1 MLGKHQMSWKEI
13 EMPTLLR
20 IDSSPMDASKSFS
33 RHLTSEFVRHWQE
46 RHRDGSVLVRD
57 LATTSLAVLTSDWI
71 AAAYTP
77 EDSRSPEQRARLAVS
92 DELIAELQA
101 ADQYVI
107 GVPMHNFSIPGAL
120 KLWIDQV
127 ARAGKTFN
135 YAGGVPAGLLR
146 NKHLT
151 LIVTSGGS
159 YEPGTARSAM
169 DFTEPYLRSVFGFLG
184 VTDIQIVRAGGTSS
198 ARDADSRA
206 ALLQSAG
213 AAIRAQL
220 QVA

>member
-1 MLGKHQMSWKEI
+1 MASYLVIYEAIPGEVGESGGCVDRESRRLTAPCFVRLPNSPFVAKATSVVFMDQHMLGKHQMSWKEI

-57 LATTSLAVLTSDWI
+57 LATTSLPVLTSDWI

-101 ADQYVI
+101 
-107 GVPMHNFSIPGAL
+107 
-120 KLWIDQV
+120 
-127 ARAGKTFN
+127 
-135 YAGGVPAGLLR
+135 
-146 NKHLT
+146 
-151 LIVTSGGS
+151 
-159 YEPGTARSAM
+159 
-169 DFTEPYLRSVFGFLG
+169 
-184 VTDIQIVRAGGTSS
+184 
-198 ARDADSRA
+198 
-206 ALLQSAG
+206 
-213 AAIRAQL
+213 
-220 QVA
+220 